1 MNDMIQSTPVLTP
14 ETIPVRGEPEV
25 DPFREI
31 RELAQA
37 VRTDCQIASREYL
50 DQVRVPGGGE

>member
-1 MNDMIQSTPVLTP
+1 MNDLSQSTPVLTP
-14 ETIPVRGEPEV
+14 ETIPVRGAPEV

-31 RELAQA
+31 RELAEA
-37 VRTDCQIASREYL
+37 VKIDCQTNAREYL

>member
-1 MNDMIQSTPVLTP
+1 MMKESTQLSPAMP
-14 ETIPVRGEPEV
+14 ETVPARSAPEV

-31 RELAQA
+31 RELAEA
-37 VRTDCQIASREYL
+37 IGVDCRTAPQEYL